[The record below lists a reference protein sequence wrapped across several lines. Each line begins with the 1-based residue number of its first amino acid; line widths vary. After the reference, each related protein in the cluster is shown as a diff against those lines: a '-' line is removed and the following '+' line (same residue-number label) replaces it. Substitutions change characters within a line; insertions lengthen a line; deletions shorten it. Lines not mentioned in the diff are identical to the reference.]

1 MVYATRSRAIT
12 RKRSTSPSARAMG
25 SPKPAPKRKRPSSS
39 SSNPLT
45 RRRHSITKDA
55 TTRTKDAT
63 TRTKKI
69 VTKKAGEEEEEKG
82 VKVAVD
88 GGVLMSIDTQDEHGG
103 HVRDGKEHHLLE
115 QDGRN
120 RHHIFFENFEKMER
134 TGGPGEAMDVDVDVN
149 SDIYTLRDG
158 HQVHHGVPD
167 DTASGHDDAAPA
179 APTAQPREHRQR
191 RASTTK
197 SSSSPPSSAQTKLNT
212 GPAPLVIHVEHTR
225 RKHSLDGLD
234 HHLIEADGRD
244 HHHIRYGDY
253 ESTSNQHGSG
263 SGTRHETS
271 SHKVAKKSVHGT
283 AHHATGG
290 EAPLHKETKHS
301 HTPMHQ
307 IGSVVVTDDGL
318 GHQATTRHFEGSDTT
333 TITTTTTTAS
343 SSHEQN
349 QDEEQH
355 NRLRTR
361 DAAAVRLVTQK
372 TQLDRSK
379 ARDAILSLDSDVV
392 QLQKLLQENE
402 DALRAA
408 ENQTL
413 TVRESTTVRT
423 ETLTR
428 EVHDLQ
434 TTIRELRTHL
444 AAKEMELKTV
454 KKSDQKEIRD
464 KEKQSAKVAKDLAA
478 ATHQRDLLAAQVRTM
493 SDSIKTREAELKTVQ
508 SSLKGLEKSNTA
520 QSKQSKKLSHQLEVL
535 REGMQKKETELREC
549 RTQIQQ
555 LEGEHAKVLALSAH
569 LKALRT
575 KLSDREG
582 ALKGLEKENK
592 SLAKDHEKALSLTEE
607 VTSLTQEIHESED
620 MLRRAQLAVDDLVG
634 FRDRAATLEVEVHD
648 LRDQV
653 NIHEKHE
660 TDLED
665 ALMRH
670 ENCAMESQQLQGAVN
685 ELQARLNSKQ
695 SEIRALQGENST
707 MHTRDEAK
715 IEQLQGEVSA
725 LQAEMSAHDAA
736 AEKLKEKSEKDLA
749 KINSSAGTL
758 RMEVHALRQQLK
770 DKTKELKQH
779 DKSHARDQAQ
789 NSALTSEIHKLELL
803 IETKDHHMQ
812 ELDKVIA
819 TMSKQAEVVDRLE
832 GEVLTLQRDSQE
844 AADKSAKS
852 LSAMASA
859 ASKASQQI
867 DDLKAQLAIKE
878 TELKAADEVAQTLE
892 SKFQEIKSLLAKMTA
907 LETSSSSHL
916 TRAQKAEESGKSL
929 KSEIKALEARLLG
942 LQNDL
947 STKENAL
954 KDAVSRAEKD
964 HEEGVHRIED
974 LRGVVEV
981 LRNQFEDAEK
991 KAKAQ
996 IRAKE
1001 GDIAALKKQLSSL
1014 EKHELAKVDELQRE
1028 IEKETALLH
1037 QKESQVHALLKTS
1050 TEQTHEI
1057 GRLNTLVSETRS
1069 ELLTDRQRR
1078 ASEIEES
1085 DIAKVV
1091 LESQISDMKEVN
1103 TLLEEKVFVE
1113 HQHEVELEGK
1123 VKELLAWKQIATAQL
1138 KDREAT
1144 MAKLR
1149 GEKDHLTEQ
1158 VSGFERQ
1165 VLDLQLQLQQVTTA
1179 HTTATQQCD
1188 KLTHTISKLEREVNL
1203 MKGVVVQH
1211 DKDEAN
1217 AQAHLV
1223 NLQGHAQSLENAKI
1237 MMERDLERKDGVIEE
1252 LEEMVKSKAEGAKM
1266 IAAGAKKDMAEEE
1279 KVIQGLHA
1287 RIMDLDR
1294 TTTTLQSTL
1303 EKSEAAH
1310 AKTQHALETSQ
1321 ANLAACTSQISTL
1334 TTQAHES
1341 SQLITTLR
1349 RQTLSLQQEI
1359 STIETKI
1366 QSEMTTTKELTEMLA
1381 QLRKSM
1387 TSDSEMELKKLDQLE
1402 TELKNR
1408 AGSVEDTVT
1417 TIRSRMDSGA
1427 FLEHA
1432 ESTTTATAAN
1442 ASSSADAITGT
1453 SATTTAH

>member
-1 MVYATRSRAIT
+1 
-12 RKRSTSPSARAMG
+12 MG
-25 SPKPAPKRKRPSSS
+25 SPKPAPKKKRPSSS

-45 RRRHSITKDA
+45 RRRHSVTKDA
-55 TTRTKDAT
+55 AARTR
-63 TRTKKI
+63 KI
-69 VTKKAGEEEEEKG
+69 VTKKAGGEEEEKG
-82 VKVAVD
+82 VKVAAD
-88 GGVLMSIDTQDEHGG
+88 GGVFMSIDTQDEHGG
-103 HVRDGKEHHLLE
+103 HVRDGREHHLLE

-134 TGGPGEAMDVDVDVN
+134 TGDPGEAMDVDVDVDVN
-149 SDIYTLRDG
+149 SDMYTLRDG
-158 HQVHHGVPD
+158 HQVHHGVLD

-197 SSSSPPSSAQTKLNT
+197 SSSSSSSSWAQTKLQT
-212 GPAPLVIHVEHTR
+212 GPAPLVIHVEHTH

-244 HHHIRYGDY
+244 HHHIRYGDS
-253 ESTSNQHGSG
+253 ESTSSHRGSG
-263 SGTRHETS
+263 SGTRHEAS

-283 AHHATGG
+283 AHHAGGG
-290 EAPLHKETKHS
+290 EAPLRKETTHS

-307 IGSVVVTDDGL
+307 IGSVVVTDDGH

-333 TITTTTTTAS
+333 TTTTTTTS
-343 SSHEQN
+343 SSYQQHQG
-349 QDEEQH
+349 EEH
-355 NRLRTR
+355 HHRLRNR
-361 DAAAVRLVTQK
+361 DASAVRLVTQK

-413 TVRESTTVRT
+413 TIRESTAVRT

-428 EVHDLQ
+428 EVDELQ
-434 TTIRELRTHL
+434 ITIRELRTHL
-444 AAKEMELKTV
+444 AAKEVELKTV

-464 KEKQSAKVAKDLAA
+464 TEKQSAQVANDLAA
-478 ATHQRDLLAAQVRTM
+478 ATHQRDQLAAQVRTM
-493 SDSIKTREAELKTVQ
+493 SATLKTREAELKTVQ
-508 SSLKGLEKSNTA
+508 SSMKGLEKSNA
-520 QSKQSKKLSHQLEVL
+520 VQSKQSKKLSRQLEVL
-535 REGMQKKETELREC
+535 RKGMQKKETELGEC
-549 RTQIQQ
+549 RAQIQH
-555 LEGEHAKVLALSAH
+555 LEREHAKVLTLSAH

-592 SLAKDHEKALSLTEE
+592 SLAKDHDKALTLTEE
-607 VTSLTQEIHESED
+607 VASLTQEIHEAED

-707 MHTRDEAK
+707 MHTRDEAR

-725 LQAEMSAHDAA
+725 LQGEMSAHDAA

-749 KINSSAGTL
+749 KISSNAGTL

-770 DKTKELKQH
+770 DKTQELKQH

-789 NSALTSEIHKLELL
+789 NSTLTSEIHKLELL
-803 IETKDHHMQ
+803 IETKDLHMQ

-819 TMSKQAEVVDRLE
+819 TNMSKQTEIVDRLE
-832 GEVLTLQRDSQE
+832 GKVLTLQRDSQE

-859 ASKASQQI
+859 ASKASLQI

-892 SKFQEIKSLLAKMTA
+892 SESQEFQSLLAKMSA
-907 LETSSSSHL
+907 LETTSTSHL

-929 KSEIKALEARLLG
+929 KSEIKTLEAHLRS

-954 KDAVSRAEKD
+954 KDAMSKAEKD

-974 LRGVVEV
+974 MRGVVAG
-981 LRNQFEDAEK
+981 LREQLKDAEK
-991 KAKAQ
+991 LTTVQ

-1037 QKESQVHALLKTS
+1037 QKVSQIHALQKTS

-1057 GRLNTLVSETRS
+1057 GRLNILISETRS
-1069 ELLTDRQRR
+1069 ELLTDHQRR

-1085 DIAKVV
+1085 DLTKVV

-1113 HQHEVELEGK
+1113 HQHEVELEEK
-1123 VKELLAWKQIATAQL
+1123 VKELLSWKQIATAQL

-1149 GEKDHLTEQ
+1149 GEKGRLTER

-1165 VLDLQLQLQQVTTA
+1165 VLDLQLQLQQATTA
-1179 HTTATQQCD
+1179 HTVATQQCD
-1188 KLTHTISKLEREVNL
+1188 KLTLTISKLKREASL

-1211 DKDEAN
+1211 DKDDAN

-1237 MMERDLERKDGVIEE
+1237 MMERDLEKKDVVIEE

-1266 IAAGAKKDMAEEE
+1266 IAAGAKKDIAAEE
-1279 KVIQGLHA
+1279 KIIQGLHA

-1321 ANLAACTSQISTL
+1321 TNLAACTSQISTL
-1334 TTQAHES
+1334 TAHAHES

-1349 RQTLSLQQEI
+1349 QQTLSLQQEI

-1366 QSEMTTTKELTEMLA
+1366 HSEMTTTKELTEMLA

-1387 TSDSEMELKKLDQLE
+1387 KSDSEMELKKLDQLE

-1408 AGSVEDTVT
+1408 AGSVEETVS
-1417 TIRSRMDSGA
+1417 TIRARMDSGA
-1427 FLEHA
+1427 FLEHT
-1432 ESTTTATAAN
+1432 ETTTTATAA
-1442 ASSSADAITGT
+1442 SSSEGTITGSST
-1453 SATTTAH
+1453 TTTAH